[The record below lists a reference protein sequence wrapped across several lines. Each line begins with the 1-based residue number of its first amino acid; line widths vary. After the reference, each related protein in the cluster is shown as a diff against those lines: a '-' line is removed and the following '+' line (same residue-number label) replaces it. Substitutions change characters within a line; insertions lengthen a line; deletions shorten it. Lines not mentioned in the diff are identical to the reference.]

1 MVGGKKLT
9 FTLLN
14 INIII
19 DKIGREEAESIFKE
33 KLWPLISAHPDL
45 FPTEHQDKE
54 AGFLNVFHRMGSLIM
69 AYAFHD
75 TLPDKDE
82 DEDMDSDDED
92 EEEEEKVNVSMV
104 PMADMLNHKTGHN
117 NVRRG
122 VFFIMCLFAVLEI
135 DCCRRNDCNTDELCI
150 FLPLSC

>member
-1 MVGGKKLT
+1 M
-9 FTLLN
+9 
-14 INIII
+14 
-19 DKIGREEAESIFKE
+19 
-33 KLWPLISAHPDL
+33 
-45 FPTEHQDKE
+45 EHKDKE

-117 NVRRG
+117 NVSRI
-122 VFFIMCLFAVLEI
+122 FFFFFFLFFYFIPCHIAVLETA
-135 DCCRRNDCNTDELCI
+135 CCWRNDRRY
-150 FLPLSC
+150 

>member
-1 MVGGKKLT
+1 M
-9 FTLLN
+9 N
-14 INIII
+14 IPKQII

-45 FPTEHQDKE
+45 FPMTEQQDKE

-82 DEDMDSDDED
+82 DENMDSDDEGD

-117 NVRRG
+117 NVK
-122 VFFIMCLFAVLEI
+122 
-135 DCCRRNDCNTDELCI
+135 
-150 FLPLSC
+150 P